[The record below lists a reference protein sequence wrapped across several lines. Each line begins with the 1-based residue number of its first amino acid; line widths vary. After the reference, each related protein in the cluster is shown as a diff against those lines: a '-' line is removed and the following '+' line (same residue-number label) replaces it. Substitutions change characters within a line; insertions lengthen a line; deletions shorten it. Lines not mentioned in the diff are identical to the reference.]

1 MATQL
6 GVRTKQSSDTGGTAN
21 DSDEPPGL
29 TPEQVAELRKALE
42 DRRANIVTAIE
53 TRQAEANDQSS
64 ARDVGDEMDDATS
77 EGNTSMVSKL
87 LERDVRL
94 LSEIDRALAKMDD
107 GMFGLCEGTEE
118 PIGYARLRLKP
129 WARYSIGYQEELER
143 EERMRGGR

>member
-1 MATQL
+1 MATQF
-6 GVRTKQSSDTGGTAN
+6 GVRTKQSSETGGALN

-29 TPEQVAELRKALE
+29 TPEQIAELRKSLE
-42 DRRANIVTAIE
+42 DRRASIVTAIE
-53 TRQAEANDQSS
+53 NRQNEERDLSGS
-64 ARDVGDEMDDATS
+64 RDVGDEMDEATA
-77 EGNTSMVSKL
+77 EGTTSMASKL

-94 LSEIDRALAKMDD
+94 LSEIDRALAKMDE

-129 WARYSIGYQEELER
+129 WARFSIGYQEELER